1 MPTLADSNVLLR
13 SLQRAHPMHIEAWRA
28 IRILKR
34 RGELFI
40 APQNI
45 VELWVVATRPVA
57 QNGLGISPIAAK
69 VYLSRFKRF
78 LPLVPDTPEVHEQ
91 WEQLVSQYAVS
102 GKKAHDTRLVA
113 SMLVHG
119 LDTIL
124 TFNVDDF
131 KRYASIAV
139 LHPGSVK

>member
-1 MPTLADSNVLLR
+1 MLALADTNILLR
-13 SLQRAHPMHIEAWRA
+13 SLQRAHPMHADAWRA

-34 RGELFI
+34 RRELFI

-45 VELWVVATRPVA
+45 VELWVVATRPIA
-57 QNGLGISPIAAK
+57 QNGLGIPPVPARD
-69 VYLSRFKRF
+69 YLSRFKRF

-91 WEQLVSQYAVS
+91 WEQLVSRYAVS

-119 LDTIL
+119 LDTII
-124 TFNVDDF
+124 TYNVDDF
-131 KRYASIAV
+131 KRYTAITV
-139 LHPGSVK
+139 LHPGNVK

>member
-1 MPTLADSNVLLR
+1 MPALADTNVLLR
-13 SLQRAHPMHIEAWRA
+13 SLQRAHPMHADAWRA
-28 IRILKR
+28 IRLLKR

-45 VELWVVATRPVA
+45 VELWVVATRPVS
-57 QNGLGISPIAAK
+57 QNGLGISPPAASA
-69 VYLSRFKRF
+69 YLNRFKRF
-78 LPLVPDTPEVHEQ
+78 LPLLPDTPEVHEQ
-91 WEQLVSQYAVS
+91 WEQLVSQYEVS

-119 LDTIL
+119 LDTVL

-131 KRYASIAV
+131 KRYTAIIT
-139 LHPGSVK
+139 LHPAGVK

>member
-13 SLQRAHPMHIEAWRA
+13 CLQRAHPMHAEAWRA
-28 IRILKR
+28 IRLLKR

-45 VELWVVATRPVA
+45 VELWVVATRPIA
-57 QNGLGISPIAAK
+57 QNGLGVSPAAASA
-69 VYLSRFKRF
+69 YLNRFKRY
-78 LPLVPDTPEVHEQ
+78 LPLLPDTAEVHDQ
-91 WEQLVSQYAVS
+91 WEHLVSQYEVS
-102 GKKAHDTRLVA
+102 GKKAHDARFVA

-119 LDTIL
+119 LDTVL

-131 KRYASIAV
+131 KRYTSITV
-139 LHPGSVK
+139 LHPKNVT